1 MYYDLEHSEVDYRMV
16 GKDGE
21 YHRYEIF
28 APTAIAKKLAEFFA
42 ALPET
47 FYVCVDNHYY
57 KRPQVA
63 IFRCLTSNFIF
74 T

>member
-1 MYYDLEHSEVDYRMV
+1 MYYDLEHSKVDYRMV

-28 APTAIAKKLAEFFA
+28 APTAIAKELAEFFA
-42 ALPET
+42 TLPET

-57 KRPQVA
+57 KRPA
-63 IFRCLTSNFIF
+63 GN
-74 T
+74 